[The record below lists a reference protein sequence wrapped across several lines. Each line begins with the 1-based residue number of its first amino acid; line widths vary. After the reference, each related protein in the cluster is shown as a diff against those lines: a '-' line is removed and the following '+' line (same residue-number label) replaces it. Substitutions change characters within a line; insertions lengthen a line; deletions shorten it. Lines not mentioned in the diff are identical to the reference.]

1 MARQINMSKIKSKD
15 APGLADKLRRS
26 EKEITLRNES
36 ADVFLTIPDDEMYN
50 EVLKLVLPATES
62 AFGAFGY
69 LDEHG
74 GLVVPSMAGHI
85 PSKYKVQKKT
95 SASPVMPGGII
106 AGAGLSGKERPST
119 QTSPPQ
125 TCSGI
130 TLP

>member
-1 MARQINMSKIKSKD
+1 MSENKTKD

-36 ADVFLTIPDDEMYN
+36 ADIFLTIPDDEMYN

-69 LDEHG
+69 LDKNG

-85 PSKYKVQKKT
+85 PSKYQVQKKNI
-95 SASPVMPGGII
+95 SFPRDAW
-106 AGAGLSGKERPST
+106 
-119 QTSPPQ
+119 
-125 TCSGI
+125 
-130 TLP
+130 